1 MGLFGEPWQ
10 DESQRLGHSGLSV
23 QVPKVEMKNDVHRG
37 PGGARTALLE
47 E

>member
-10 DESQRLGHSGLSV
+10 DESQRLGHSGESCLSRNKAV
-23 QVPKVEMKNDVHRG
+23 
-37 PGGARTALLE
+37 GARTALLE